1 MGLRRDIYLS
11 RKPLAGFFAI
21 GMAWSVY
28 FAQMPVI
35 KANVGASDAVYGI
48 ALLIG
53 AFGALGAMWL
63 APAAQRLAGG
73 MATPLGVITVALGML
88 ASGVSTTVVGLTL
101 AMILASAG
109 SGVVDV
115 LVNARISEVEERS
128 GRTLMNLN
136 HGLYS
141 FAYAGGALAT
151 GALRSAGMGP
161 VPIFILLA
169 VILGG
174 LALASRDT
182 APDLEAPETPAS
194 APLTMP
200 HLLVFLAGLTVFVAF
215 LSEAVTEGWSAL
227 HLERTLGGTAG
238 EGALGPALMGLTMG
252 IGRLFG
258 HGLARFVRDTHLML
272 IATLLSAVGL
282 AVAGQAGS
290 VPVALM
296 GFALGGLGISVVAPL
311 ALALV
316 GRRVPPAARLVA
328 ISRVSV
334 MGYGA
339 FFIGPSLMGFIAQ
352 GLGLGTAFVMMAGML
367 ALTALVLIP
376 LLARQTRDVVNAI

>member
-1 MGLRRDIYLS
+1 MSLRRDLYLS

-21 GMAWSVY
+21 GVSWSVY

-48 ALLIG
+48 ALLVG
-53 AFGALGAMWL
+53 AFGALAAMWL

-73 MATPLGVITVALGML
+73 MAMPLGIVVLALGML
-88 ASGVSTTVVGLTL
+88 TAGVSGSVIALTV
-101 AMILASAG
+101 AMLLASAG

-115 LVNARISEVEERS
+115 LVNDRVSQTEAQS

-136 HGLYS
+136 HALYS
-141 FAYAGGALAT
+141 FAYAGGALTT
-151 GALRSAGMGP
+151 GALRSAEIGT
-161 VPIFILLA
+161 VPIFAGLS
-169 VILGG
+169 VILAG
-174 LALASRDT
+174 LAYAARED
-182 APDLEAPETPAS
+182 APVEAQD
-194 APLTMP
+194 APNRTSDGPVP
-200 HLLVFLAGLTVFVAF
+200 HLLVILAGLTIFVAF

-227 HLERTLGGTAG
+227 HLERTLSGTAA
-238 EGALGPALMGLTMG
+238 EGALGPALLGLTMG
-252 IGRLFG
+252 AGRLSG
-258 HGLARFVRDTHLML
+258 HGLARLMRDTHLML
-272 IATLLSAVGL
+272 LATLVSATGL
-282 AVAGQAGS
+282 AIAGSANS
-290 VPVALM
+290 VPVALA

-316 GRRVPPAARLVA
+316 GRRVEPAARLTA

-339 FFIGPSLMGFIAQ
+339 FFIGPPLMGLVAQ
-352 GLGLGTAFVMMAGML
+352 SVGLGTAFVLVAALL

-376 LLARQTRDVVNAI
+376 MLSRHTRY